1 MIGGGGG
8 PDLAVP
14 LIFHDNAV
22 SRTFVT
28 CIPNAVSFF
37 NGRFHT
43 RDGKT
48 DG

>member
-1 MIGGGGG
+1 MGGGGG
-8 PDLAVP
+8 CGGGPDPAVP

-28 CIPNAVSFF
+28 SIPNAVSFF

-43 RDGKT
+43 RDG
-48 DG
+48 